1 MKKELTQQ
9 EKDLIP
15 VVRDTWINRALEDC
29 HKGIDEQKFED
40 GIAWLYERFLEL
52 DKPQI
57 VYCDSVVD
65 AAIKIS
71 LVKDLGK
78 ELSDFESSML
88 NHYQQGTLPFMKN
101 VKDNLNLK
109 SSYIGWSNFS
119 WVAFY
124 DYFTQ
129 IKVLDNED
137 FNNYKRLIESNVF
150 DCFEF
155 EKAVFAV
162 RPPVKIVYNEN
173 KVLHNIEGPSIT
185 FGDGFECYHVN
196 GFPMEKDLFDKLYN
210 NTYTVD
216 EFFKERNEEVK
227 SAVVSFL
234 ESKDGNNGVYYFFK
248 EYLSEVDTYVDKKSP
263 EKLVGTTNSTN
274 IGVYTLMKGSISG
287 VDIAYVRCYCPS
299 TDRMFFLGVDTSH
312 TSAKDAIAS
321 LYQVPKVLADK
332 VVSISRQGEKFSTV
346 FDDKTME
353 GLANNEYTKDQL
365 TDYVSISGDKYFEL
379 MDYEY

>member
-40 GIAWLYERFLEL
+40 GIAWLYKRFLEL

-78 ELSDFESSML
+78 ELSDFDSSML
-88 NHYQQGTLPFMKN
+88 NRYQQETLPFMKN

-150 DCFEF
+150 ECFEF

-173 KVLHNIEGPSIT
+173 KVLHNIEGPSIR
-185 FGDGFECYHVN
+185 FIDGFECYHVN
-196 GFPMEKDLFDKLYN
+196 GFPMEKGLFDKLYN

-216 EFFKERNEEVK
+216 EFFKEVNEEVK

-248 EYLSEVDTYVDKKSP
+248 EHLNEVDTYVDKKAP

-274 IGVYTLMKGSISG
+274 IGVYTLMKGSVSG

-299 TDRMFFLGVDTSH
+299 TDRMFFLGVDTSR

-353 GLANNEYTKDQL
+353 GLANNEYTKEQL